1 MGDVLAVE
9 GVTVRFAGLVAL
21 SDVSL
26 RVGAGAIQAVIG
38 PNGAGKSTLFGT
50 ISGYVRPAAGR
61 VLFEGDDMTKA
72 TPTRAARAGMRRTFQ
87 NGGIFPDLSVLEN
100 VLTGLPGSW
109 RFGLLGAGLGL
120 RSARQT
126 EAEDLHAARAVLE
139 QMGIS
144 DLAFRRAGDLPAGQQ
159 RLVEISRALA
169 GDARLLLLDEPAVGL
184 TGAELETLGAVLRR
198 LAGAGLAILLVEHV
212 IDFVMALAERV
223 LVLNHGEVLAEGTP
237 AEIRAHDAVLE
248 AYLGRR

>member
-9 GVTVRFAGLVAL
+9 DVTVRFAGLVAL

-61 VLFEGDDMTKA
+61 VLFEGADMTKA
-72 TPTRAARAGMRRTFQ
+72 TPTQAARAGMRRTFQ

-109 RFGLLGAGLGL
+109 RFGLFGA
-120 RSARQT
+120 RRT
-126 EAEDLHAARAVLE
+126 ETEDLRTAHAVLE
-139 QMGIS
+139 QMGIA
-144 DLAFRRAGDLPAGQQ
+144 DLAPRRTGDLPAGQQ

-184 TGAELETLGAVLRR
+184 TGAELETLGTVLRC
-198 LAGAGLAILLVEHV
+198 LAAAGLAILLVEHV
-212 IDFVMALAERV
+212 IDFVMALADRV

>member
-1 MGDVLAVE
+1 MSAVLTVE

-26 RVGAGAIQAVIG
+26 VVGGGTIEAVIG

-50 ISGYVRPAAGR
+50 ISGYVRPTAGR
-61 VLFEGDDMTKA
+61 VAFDGTDMTRA
-72 TPTRAARAGMRRTFQ
+72 TPTEAARAGMRRTFQ

-109 RFGLLGAGLGL
+109 RFGMLGVALGFAG
-120 RSARQT
+120 ARQR
-126 EAEDLHAARAVLE
+126 ERSDVAAARALLE
-139 QMGIS
+139 KMGIGG
-144 DLAFRRAGDLPAGQQ
+144 LAGRRAGDLPAGQQ

-169 GDARLLLLDEPAVGL
+169 GEAKLLLLDEPAVGL
-184 TGAELETLGAVLRR
+184 TRAELDTLGGVLRR
-198 LAGAGLAILLVEHV
+198 LAAGGLAILLVEHV
-212 IDFVMALAERV
+212 IDFVMALAQRV
-223 LVLNHGEVLAEGTP
+223 LVLNHGEVLAQGTP

>member
-9 GVTVRFAGLVAL
+9 GITVRFAGLVAL

-26 RVGAGAIQAVIG
+26 RVGQGAIQAVIG

-61 VLFEGDDMTKA
+61 VLFEGADMTKA

-100 VLTGLPGSW
+100 VMTGLPGSW
-109 RFGLLGAGLGL
+109 RFGLLGAAFGLL
-120 RSARQT
+120 NARRT
-126 EAEDLHAARAVLE
+126 EAEDLRAAHAVLG
-139 QMGIS
+139 QMGIA
-144 DLAFRRAGDLPAGQQ
+144 DLASRRAADLPAGQQ

-184 TGAELETLGAVLRR
+184 TGAELNTLGTVLRR
-198 LAGAGLAILLVEHV
+198 LADAGLAILLVEHV